1 MQPMGS
7 PRVQHRDD
15 WIAAKATIVATKK
28 RLLPWKYGGAM
39 DYPLP
44 EYVVTFSY
52 TVGGRALTGR
62 YVTTSPQERGHTFNI
77 FYDPEHPDRNTGLDE
92 PVNPWVKWT
101 ARVLGIGTV
110 IVAVWLWGDRD
121 WFQY

>member
-1 MQPMGS
+1 MRFRNSRKTGFGRLRGSFRKPDFEGIRMHPMGS
-7 PRVQHRDD
+7 LRVQHGDD
-15 WIAAKATIVATKK
+15 WIAAKATIVATRK

-52 TVGGRALTGR
+52 SVGDRELTGK

-92 PVNPWVKWT
+92 PVNPW
-101 ARVLGIGTV
+101 
-110 IVAVWLWGDRD
+110 
-121 WFQY
+121 